1 MNICILCKDEDLIR
15 AREVSKSLF
24 PNTDSN
30 KNLVI
35 PVSKTGLQPATH
47 WFCFMN
53 VPEPFYNHLLEIKET
68 LIIENIQPKEFL
80 KKWEFKLI
88 K

>member
-1 MNICILCKDEDLIR
+1 MIR

-24 PNTDSN
+24 PNTDAN
-30 KNLVI
+30 KSLVI

-53 VPEPFYNHLLEIKET
+53 VPESFYNHLLEIKET
-68 LIIENIQPKEFL
+68 LIIENIQTKEFL